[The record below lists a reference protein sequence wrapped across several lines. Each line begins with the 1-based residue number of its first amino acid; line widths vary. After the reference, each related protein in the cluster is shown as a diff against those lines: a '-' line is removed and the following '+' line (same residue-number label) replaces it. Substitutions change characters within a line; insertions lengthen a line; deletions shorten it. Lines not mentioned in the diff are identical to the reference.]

1 LGIRLSCPK
10 PFDDV
15 QDAGEKKLS
24 FKGHLETAWKLTLK
38 YIAPLIIMTL
48 VMFVVC
54 FLTLGVLSFVMMA
67 GYMQSILL
75 MLREGREPRLQDLF
89 SHMRLFFPL
98 LGFTVVFFILALIGF
113 SLFFLPGVFIVLA
126 VSYCCLFMLPLM
138 TDKNLG
144 LIDAVKTS
152 YSMMMRGNMT
162 EMVAVFLIFVGL
174 LAAGSSIFIGFLFTQ
189 PFASVFLLSVY
200 EEKVVTKS

>member
-1 LGIRLSCPK
+1 MEN
-10 PFDDV
+10 V
-15 QDAGEKKLS
+15 QEKLN

-54 FLTLGVLSFVMMA
+54 FLTLGLLSFVMMA

-75 MLREGREPRLQDLF
+75 MLRDGREPRVQDLF
-89 SHMRLFFPL
+89 SHMKLFFPL
-98 LGFTVVFFILALIGF
+98 LGFAVVFFILALIGF
-113 SLFFLPGVFIVLA
+113 SLFFLPGVAVVLA

-144 LIDAVKTS
+144 LIDAVKAS
-152 YSMMMRGNMT
+152 YSMVMRESMT
-162 EMVAVFLIFVGL
+162 DMIGVFLIFVGL

-200 EEKVVTKS
+200 EEKVGTK